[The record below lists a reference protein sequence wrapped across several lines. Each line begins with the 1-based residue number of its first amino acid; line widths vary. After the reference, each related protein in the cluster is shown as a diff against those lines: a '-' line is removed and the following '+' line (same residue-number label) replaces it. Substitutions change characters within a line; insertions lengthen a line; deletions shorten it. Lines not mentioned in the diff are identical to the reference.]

1 MVKLY
6 VRKIK
11 EGTFELERVP
21 AYWYEEVKAVL
32 IADGFLKEETKEEVS
47 EAETEEKVKEE
58 ATAKTTKSKK

>member
-21 AYWYEEVKAVL
+21 AYWYEEVKSVL
-32 IADGFLKEETKEEVS
+32 IADGFLKEEIKEEV
-47 EAETEEKVKEE
+47 AEDKNEEVVEE
-58 ATAKTTKSKK
+58 ATAKTAKSKK

>member
-47 EAETEEKVKEE
+47 EDKNEEVVEE
-58 ATAKTTKSKK
+58 ATAKTAKSKK

>member
-21 AYWYEEVKAVL
+21 VHWYEEVKSVL
-32 IADGFLKEETKEEVS
+32 IADGFLKEEIKEEV
-47 EAETEEKVKEE
+47 AENENEEVVEE
-58 ATAKTTKSKK
+58 ATAKTTK

>member
-21 AYWYEEVKAVL
+21 ARWYEEVKSVL
-32 IADGFLKEETKEEVS
+32 IADGFLKEETKEEVA

>member
-11 EGTFELERVP
+11 EGTFELENVP
-21 AYWYEEVKAVL
+21 AHWYEEVKAVL
-32 IADGFLKEETKEEVS
+32 IADGFM

>member
-21 AYWYEEVKAVL
+21 VHWYEEVKSVL
-32 IADGFLKEETKEEVS
+32 IADGFLKEEIKEEV
-47 EAETEEKVKEE
+47 VEE
-58 ATAKTTKSKK
+58 ATAKTIK

>member
-11 EGTFELERVP
+11 EGTFTLEQVP
-21 AYWYEEVKAVL
+21 AHWYEEVKAVL
-32 IADGFLKEETKEEVS
+32 IADGFMEAETEEEVS

>member
-11 EGTFELERVP
+11 EGTFALERVP
-21 AYWYEEVKAVL
+21 AYGDEEVKAQL